1 MGGLECPLP
10 TPPRCRHPTTHC
22 MDTSTAEQVNEY
34 RGFLQT
40 HMLPVATES
49 VLRTK
54 VDDAIALAH
63 QIVNVSTK
71 TAPSWGAWLHNLM
84 TWSSSPQTPEWKR
97 LYSLEGR
104 VWEVTEIAHVT
115 DVPPLIVAASHWVTC
130 VSDTTQKIIPVYT
143 AELLVGTRERG
154 AMLIATARSDLPPTH
169 NDFPLVQLVHTQVL
183 VKTDK
188 ASDTIFV
195 PVTIAL
201 YRRRGEL
208 RTHDLL
214 TERESTMNAIVAKFP
229 ATQRDRVAAEIQA
242 IVDECTD
249 GGVVRRIRETFDD
262 MRHPRVPMRDVFHW
276 LDANSRVFPMSAA
289 LRLRRLQTTSESEMA
304 RLARALA
311 ELNL

>member
-84 TWSSSPQTPEWKR
+84 TWSSSPPLPEWKR
-97 LYSLEGR
+97 RYSLEGH
-104 VWEVTEIAHVT
+104 VWEIADVAHVT
-115 DVPPLIVAASHWVTC
+115 DVPPLIVTASHWVTC
-130 VSDTTQKIIPVYT
+130 VRDGAEKTLPVYT
-143 AELLVGTRERG
+143 NELLVGTRERG
-154 AMLIATARSDLPPTH
+154 SMLIACARADLPPIH
-169 NDFPLVQLVHTQVL
+169 NDFPLVQLIHTHVL
-183 VKTDK
+183 VKTDV
-188 ASDTIFV
+188 ASDTLFV
-195 PVTIAL
+195 PFTIAL

-208 RTHDLL
+208 HTHDLS
-214 TERESTMNAIVAKFP
+214 TERENTVTAIVAKFP
-229 ATQRDRVAAEIQA
+229 VDQRPRIEAEISA
-242 IVDECTD
+242 IVKECED
-249 GGVVRRIRETFDD
+249 GTVVSRIRETFDD
-262 MRHPRVPMRDVFHW
+262 LRRPRVPLRDVFHW
-276 LDANSRVFPMSAA
+276 LGANSRVFPMSAA